1 MMKSMVDYDGK
12 AGLSGKELEELESF
26 LLFESGLE
34 QPMELETIDG
44 FMTALI
50 VGPEPVIPGEWLPWI
65 WDTSGNGASPQ
76 FQSTEQETLI
86 IGILLRLMNLTVAQ
100 FEEEPDGYKPLP
112 DRIYYVEESSTRRAA
127 RGWSMGFMLGVKI
140 WSTSWTPL
148 LKNEKAA
155 STTVIIGVVAGMF
168 RESLQIDE
176 EKEYK
181 FWYSVPDAVLDI
193 REFWMKRMLSDE
205 L

>member
-1 MMKSMVDYDGK
+1 MMKNIVDYDGN

-44 FMTALI
+44 FLTAI
-50 VGPEPVIPGEWLPWI
+50 VVGPVTVMPDELLPWI

-76 FQSTEQETLI
+76 FQSKEQETLI
-86 IGILLRLMNLTVAQ
+86 IGILMKLMNLTVAQ

-112 DRIYYVEESSTRRAA
+112 DRIYYVEESSMRRAVH
-127 RGWSMGFMLGVKI
+127 RWSLGFMLGVRK
-140 WSTSWTPL
+140 WSESWTPL

-155 STTVIIGVVAGMF
+155 STTVIIGVVAGLF
-168 RESLQIDE
+168 REALQIDE

-193 REFWMKRMLSDE
+193 REFWSPYRGRE
-205 L
+205 

>member
-1 MMKSMVDYDGK
+1 MVDYDGNT
-12 AGLSGKELEELESF
+12 GLSGDELDALESF
-26 LLFESGLE
+26 LLFESGLLH
-34 QPMELETIDG
+34 PMELETLDG
-44 FMTALI
+44 FLTAII
-50 VGPEPVIPGEWLPWI
+50 VGPDVVKPDEWLAWV

-76 FQSTEQETLI
+76 FQSVEQESRIT
-86 IGILLRLMNLTVAQ
+86 GIVKRLMNLIVTQ
-100 FEEEPDGYKPLP
+100 FEEEPDEYRPLP
-112 DRIYYVEESSTRRAA
+112 DRIDYAEEDSARRAA
-127 RGWSMGFMLGVKI
+127 RAWSIGFMLGVRI
-140 WSTSWTPL
+140 WSTSWAPL
-148 LKNEKAA
+148 LKNEMAA
-155 STTVIIGVVAGMF
+155 STTVIIGVVSGMF